1 MTKKE
6 TAIILELLQ
15 EVKELRKEVKVSC
28 KGVEQYKIYYDML
41 SKNFSLLH
49 DVVINKFDLLQ
60 GYEKSYKEYYNRCMK
75 LQEFI
80 HYYTNRN

>member
-15 EVKELRKEVKVSC
+15 EVKELRKEVEMSC
-28 KGVEQYKIYYDML
+28 KGLERYKTSYDML
-41 SKNFSLLH
+41 HTNFTLLH
-49 DVVINKFDLLQ
+49 DVLINKLRLCDS
-60 GYEKSYKEYYNRCMK
+60 YEKSYREYYDKYME

-80 HYYTNRN
+80 HHYTTRN